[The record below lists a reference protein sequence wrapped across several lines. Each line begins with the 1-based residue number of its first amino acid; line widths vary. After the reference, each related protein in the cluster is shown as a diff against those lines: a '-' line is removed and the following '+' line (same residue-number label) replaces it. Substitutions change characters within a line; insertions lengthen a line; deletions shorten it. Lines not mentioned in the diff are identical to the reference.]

1 MVSYGIRVLE
11 LSWTAGGAGETTCP
25 SCNMTGPHRIVLSVQ
40 GGPGDGMRLL
50 SCSACTATH
59 FDPMPRPDYG
69 DQPAGGPEAL
79 AFYLQQG
86 AGIWS
91 IAANVLPLDLP
102 GPRRMLEIGCGFGFG
117 LDVARRMRGWDVQG
131 FDPSPLAAA
140 GAAQLGLP
148 IANRYFTAE
157 QGEIAAYDVV
167 ACSEVIEHLFHPV
180 EILRLLRSAL
190 RPGGVLVLT
199 TPNAGAIAPAM
210 TPGILVPLLSV
221 GFHTII
227 HTAASLAQALRTAGF
242 SQVSVEDRGPSLLAH
257 ASDSGTPWRQPN
269 QADRATYRAYL
280 EASASA
286 AAPGSD
292 LRLGLLVRAYRDC
305 VAASDPD
312 AADRL
317 EPLVSAEVTSRFGH
331 PPEAVPVGGP
341 VSLDVLAREQP
352 LALGPL
358 LYAQAMHRRLR
369 GAAAAEV
376 HALLGRAAAAC
387 DRLRG
392 ALARIGT
399 DDGDAEDIAWVA
411 RSEQVL
417 AAAEAG
423 VAAPPGRLDDLG
435 PAPGDAVRSQERTAS
450 VRRRCFV
457 TLVNAGSLEEAGE
470 FSDVVLAA
478 ARRAEAGAALP
489 DDEIDC
495 LFTGAVQAL
504 NHPPGDAEAA
514 LRLARLTRESLL
526 RRVLADSSARS
537 AGLAWPCATLERLA
551 LERLGLDVEAAT
563 FAREVLPALRANPA
577 LPPAPAEFAA
587 GPGAGP

>member
-1 MVSYGIRVLE
+1 
-11 LSWTAGGAGETTCP
+11 
-25 SCNMTGPHRIVLSVQ
+25 
-40 GGPGDGMRLL
+40 MRLL

-69 DQPAGGPEAL
+69 DQPTGGPEAL

-117 LDVARRMRGWDVQG
+117 LDVARRMRGWEVQG
-131 FDPSPLAAA
+131 FDPSPFAAA
-140 GAAQLGLP
+140 GAMQLGLP

-157 QGEIAAYDVV
+157 QGEIAAYDAVT
-167 ACSEVIEHLFHPV
+167 CSEVIEHLFRPV

-199 TPNAGAIAPAM
+199 TPNAGAIMPEM

-227 HTAASLAQALRTAGF
+227 HTAASLAQALSAAGF
-242 SQVSVEDRGPSLLAH
+242 CHVSVEDRGPSLLAH
-257 ASDSGTPWRQPN
+257 ASDAGTLWRQPN
-269 QADRATYRAYL
+269 EADRAAYCVYL
-280 EASASA
+280 EAA
-286 AAPGSD
+286 AAAAARGSD
-292 LRLGLLVRAYRDC
+292 LRLGLLVRAYRDW
-305 VAASDPD
+305 VAAGELG

-331 PPEAVPVGGP
+331 APEDVPVGGP
-341 VSLDVLAREQP
+341 VSLEALAQEQP

-358 LYAQAMHRRLR
+358 LYAQAMHWRLR
-369 GAAAAEV
+369 GAPAAEV
-376 HALLGRAAAAC
+376 HAMLGRAAAAC
-387 DRLRG
+387 DQLRH
-392 ALARIGT
+392 AFARIGT

-411 RSEQVL
+411 RFEQVL

-423 VAAPPGRLDDLG
+423 IATGPGRLAGLG
-435 PAPGDAVRSQERTAS
+435 PAPGDAARSQHRTALL
-450 VRRRCFV
+450 RRRCFV
-457 TLVNAGSLEEAGE
+457 TLVNAGNLEEAGE
-470 FSDVVLAA
+470 FGDVVPAA
-478 ARRAEAGAALP
+478 AERAAAGAAMS

-495 LFTGAVQAL
+495 LFTGAVRAL
-504 NHPPGDAEAA
+504 NHQPGDAAAA
-514 LRLARLTRESLL
+514 LRLARLAPEALL
-526 RRVLADSSARS
+526 RRVLTEPGARS
-537 AGLAWPCATLERLA
+537 AGLAWPSATLELLA
-551 LERLGLDVEAAT
+551 LERLDLGTEAEA
-563 FAREVLPALRANPA
+563 FARDVLPVLRANPA

-587 GPGAGP
+587 GAGAGL